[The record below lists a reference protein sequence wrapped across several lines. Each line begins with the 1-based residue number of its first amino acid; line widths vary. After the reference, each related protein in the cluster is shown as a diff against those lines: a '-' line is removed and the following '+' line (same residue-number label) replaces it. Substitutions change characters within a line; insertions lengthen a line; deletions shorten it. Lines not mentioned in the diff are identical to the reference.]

1 MITLG
6 EIMVE
11 VVGKFLLGVSIVV
24 LLCVPNLAL
33 AFSLAGENEQYGSK
47 SAPLDRVIKVAIYD
61 SIFRS
66 PKLIHKSLNYIW
78 NYENSSYTFN
88 SILIN
93 SGEILGYGAHPL
105 NNDNF
110 DVFVMGASARQ
121 YIHGL
126 YPLFKCN
133 LRKFVSEGGGYVGFC
148 GGANEASQEILEDN
162 TLLGAII
169 NKALIGIAN
178 VYSNDQQNEEWQYA
192 WNEAKGDAG
201 NNFGIP
207 LNVSINTSHAIF
219 STCNEE
225 TRSTRWWGGPGIL
238 IADKDD
244 PLLGEI
250 CPLAIYIEEPMYKG
264 PIHYW
269 KNSFLKSPEI
279 YKKVVTDIAGQYA
292 GVATTYNKGKI
303 VLYGPH
309 PEYSTWTNGHINEF
323 ETESR
328 GWIGNKFVYNWT
340 GQETSYN
347 YNWWII
353 RRSVAWV
360 ADLPTE
366 FLPPI
371 EEVL

>member
-1 MITLG
+1 MIK
-6 EIMVE
+6 VKW
-11 VVGKFLLGVSIVV
+11 KFLLSFYIVV
-24 LLCVPNLAL
+24 LFCVPNLAL
-33 AFSLAGENEQYGSK
+33 AFGLIKENEQITSK
-47 SAPLDRVIKVAIYD
+47 STQLDIVIKVAIYD

-66 PKLIHKSLNYIW
+66 PKLIHNSLKYIW
-78 NYENSSYTFN
+78 NYGNSSYKFN
-88 SILIN
+88 STLID
-93 SGEILGYGAHPL
+93 SREILGYGAHPL

-126 YPLFKCN
+126 YPIFKFN

-148 GGANEASQEILEDN
+148 GGANEAAQEILGDN
-162 TLLGAII
+162 TLRGMII

-178 VYSNDQQNEEWQYA
+178 VYSNDQQKEEWQYA
-192 WNEAKGDAG
+192 WKEAKGDAG
-201 NNFGIP
+201 NNSGIP
-207 LNVSINTSHAIF
+207 LNVSINTSHPIF
-219 STCNEE
+219 STCNEKI
-225 TRSTRWWGGPGIL
+225 RNIRWWGGPGIL

-244 PLLGEI
+244 PLLGKI
-250 CPLAIYIEEPMYKG
+250 SPLAIYKEEPMDKG
-264 PIHYW
+264 PIHFW
-269 KNSFLKSPEI
+269 KNSLFQDPEP
-279 YKKVVTDIAGQYA
+279 YKTVVTDIIGQYA
-292 GVATTYNKGKI
+292 GVATTYNKKGKI

-340 GQETSYN
+340 GQETSFD

-360 ADLPTE
+360 AGLPNE
-366 FLPPI
+366 ALPPF
-371 EEVL
+371 

>member
-1 MITLG
+1 MITSG
-6 EIMVE
+6 EIMVKA
-11 VVGKFLLGVSIVV
+11 VWKFLLGVSTFI
-24 LLCVPNLAL
+24 LFCVPNLVPVL
-33 AFSLAGENEQYGSK
+33 SLMGEDEQYDSELT
-47 SAPLDRVIKVAIYD
+47 PLDRAIKVAIYD

-66 PKLIHKSLNYIW
+66 PKLIHNSLKYTW
-78 NYENSSYTFN
+78 NYENSSYAFN
-88 SILIN
+88 ATLID
-93 SGEILGYGAHPL
+93 SREILGYGAHPL

-126 YPLFKCN
+126 YPLFKFN

-148 GGANEASQEILEDN
+148 GGANEASQAILEDN
-162 TLLGAII
+162 TLLGTII

-178 VYSNDQQNEEWQYA
+178 VYSNDQQKEEWQYA
-192 WNEAKGDAG
+192 WKEAKGDAG
-201 NNFGIP
+201 NNSGIP
-207 LNVSINTSHAIF
+207 LNVSINTSHPIF
-219 STCNEE
+219 SICNEKI
-225 TRSTRWWGGPGIL
+225 RNIRWWGGPGML

-244 PLLGEI
+244 PLFGEI
-250 CPLAIYIEEPMYKG
+250 CPLAIYIEEPMDKG

-269 KNSFLKSPEI
+269 KNSLFKNPET
-279 YKKVVTDIAGQYA
+279 YKTVVTDIAGQYA

-309 PEYSTWTNGHINEF
+309 PEYSTWTNGYINEF

-328 GWIGNKFVYNWT
+328 GWIGNKFVYNWA
-340 GQETSYN
+340 GCETRYD

-360 ADLPTE
+360 AGLTE
-366 FLPPI
+366 KILPPI
-371 EEVL
+371 EVVL